1 MQDVDGAKFMKY
13 LEESK
18 IKFGPYAMKVAEDYI
33 TKQKLQEQMKNIPGT
48 NFGQEKISFIMM
60 EYFLFGVIEADR
72 IIGQLKT
79 MELTINML

>member
-1 MQDVDGAKFMKY
+1 
-13 LEESK
+13 
-18 IKFGPYAMKVAEDYI
+18 
-33 TKQKLQEQMKNIPGT
+33 MKNIPGT